1 MIQKLFNPF
10 VYIAGLKSLLNGLLI
25 ILATSIVGYLSHTHF
40 PDIISVKIG
49 FTSPV
54 WYFVVQSLLNWLS
67 ISILLYLAAIIL
79 SKSSVRLLDIFG
91 TQALARYPYFF
102 AAFFAF
108 SDSML
113 EFGSFLAW
121 TFLHSGTPVEIS
133 TFSIVVAIGLIILTL
148 LLTIWMVA
156 LMFNAYKISAN
167 LKGPKLVTSFI
178 VAMIGAM
185 ILSGYLSSILIQNI
199 Q

>member
-1 MIQKLFNPF
+1 MIQKLFKPF
-10 VYIAGLKSLLNGLLI
+10 VYIAGLKSLLIGLLI
-25 ILATSIVGYLSHTHF
+25 ILATSIVGYLSNTHF

-49 FTSPV
+49 FTSSV
-54 WYFVVQSLLNWLS
+54 WYLVVQSLLNWLS

-79 SKSSVRLLDIFG
+79 SKSSVRMLDIFG

-102 AAFFAF
+102 VAFIAF
-108 SDSML
+108 SESMR
-113 EFGSFLAW
+113 EFGAYLAW
-121 TFLHSGTPVEIS
+121 TFLHSGEPVEIS
-133 TFSIVVAIGLIILTL
+133 TFSIILAVSLIILTF

-156 LMFNAYKISAN
+156 LMFNAFKISAN

-185 ILSGYLSSILIQNI
+185 ILSSYLSIILIQNI

>member
-1 MIQKLFNPF
+1 MIQKLFKPF

-25 ILATSIVGYLSHTHF
+25 IFATSIVGYLSHTHF
-40 PDIISVKIG
+40 PDIISVKVGFIG
-49 FTSPV
+49 PV
-54 WYFVVQSLLNWLS
+54 WYFIIQSLLNWLS

-79 SKSSVRLLDIFG
+79 SKSSVRMLDIFG

-108 SDSML
+108 SDSMHK
-113 EFGSFLAW
+113 FGSFLTW
-121 TFLHSGTPVEIS
+121 TFLHSGQPVEIS
-133 TFSIVVAIGLIILTL
+133 TFGMIVAISLIILML
-148 LLTIWMVA
+148 LLTIWMVV

-167 LKGPKLVTSFI
+167 LKGAKLVVSFI

-185 ILSGYLSSILIQNI
+185 VLSAYLTSILIQNI

>member
-1 MIQKLFNPF
+1 MIQKIFNPF

-49 FTSPV
+49 FSSPV

-79 SKSSVRLLDIFG
+79 SKSSVRMLDIFG

-108 SDSML
+108 SDSMQ
-113 EFGSFLAW
+113 EFSSFLTW
-121 TFLHSGTPVEIS
+121 TFLHSGEPVEIS
-133 TFSIVVAIGLIILTL
+133 TFSVILAITLIILTL
-148 LLTIWMVA
+148 LLTIWMVT

-167 LKGPKLVTSFI
+167 LKGAKLVTSFI